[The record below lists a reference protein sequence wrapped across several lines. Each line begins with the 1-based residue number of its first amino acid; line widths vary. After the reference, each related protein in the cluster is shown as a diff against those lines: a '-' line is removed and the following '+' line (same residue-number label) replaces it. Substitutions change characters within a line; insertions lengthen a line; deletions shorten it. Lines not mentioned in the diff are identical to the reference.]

1 MLKIDGHDDA
11 VIGSATPWSNHT
23 RVEVLVYDGNKIV
36 EKLVSEGMT
45 QEEAFEFVEFNIE
58 GASVGEETPII
69 VWPGD
74 INDYP

>member
-1 MLKIDGHDDA
+1 
-11 VIGSATPWSNHT
+11 
-23 RVEVLVYDGNKIV
+23 
-36 EKLVSEGMT
+36 MT

-58 GASVGEETPII
+58 GAYVGEETPII

>member
-1 MLKIDGHDDA
+1 MTVRFPKPSLKSPASWCNA
-11 VIGSATPWSNHT
+11 VLKLRLI
-23 RVEVLVYDGNKIV
+23 VIV

-58 GASVGEETPII
+58 GAYVGEETPII